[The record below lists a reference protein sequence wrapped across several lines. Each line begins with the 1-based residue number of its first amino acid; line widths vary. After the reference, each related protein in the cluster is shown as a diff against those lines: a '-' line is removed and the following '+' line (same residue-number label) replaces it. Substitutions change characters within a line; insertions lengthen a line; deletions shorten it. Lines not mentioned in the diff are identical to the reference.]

1 MTVNPLSLLLRL
13 PLLPVDGV
21 IWLGGVIR
29 DEAERELHDPGTVR
43 RDLEEADLAAQEG
56 RLSPDELA
64 RVQEGVVRRI
74 VTDRR

>member
-13 PLLPVDGV
+13 PLLPVEGV
-21 IWLGGVIR
+21 IWLGEVIR

-43 RDLEEADLAAQEG
+43 RDLEEADLAAQAG
-56 RLSPDELA
+56 RLSPAELA

-74 VTDRR
+74 VPDRR